1 MAINSVAYS
10 KIHPNYNDWATCMS
24 TIQVSYEME
33 VPFFDVDSYRIVWHG
48 NYPKYFEVAR
58 CQLLEKIGYPY
69 QKMEESGYFF
79 PVIDLK
85 TRYVKPIVF
94 RQDILVT
101 ASLKSWQHKLVI
113 DYVVTDKIT
122 GTTLTKGQT
131 TQVAVLMPDEITQYE
146 SPSELIKNVERLLE
160 NPEKQGAPS

>member
-1 MAINSVAYS
+1 MA
-10 KIHPNYNDWATCMS
+10 
-24 TIQVSYEME
+24 TIQTSYEME

-69 QKMEESGYFF
+69 QKMETSGYFF

-85 TRYVKPIVF
+85 VRYVKPIIF
-94 RQDILVT
+94 GQTITVT

-113 DYVVTDKIT
+113 DYLIIDSQNGVK
-122 GTTLTKGQT
+122 LTKGKT

-146 SPSELIKNVERLLE
+146 SPLELVQNIETLLE
-160 NPEKQGAPS
+160 QSDLHTPSNEQ

>member
-1 MAINSVAYS
+1 MPTLQI
-10 KIHPNYNDWATCMS
+10 
-24 TIQVSYEME
+24 SYEME

-85 TRYVKPIVF
+85 ARYVKPIVF
-94 RQDILVT
+94 RQKILVS

-113 DYVVTDKIT
+113 DYLITDIAT
-122 GTTLTKGQT
+122 GAKLTKGQT
-131 TQVAVLMPDEITQYE
+131 SQVAVLVPGEITQYE
-146 SPSELIKNVERLLE
+146 SPTELIENVERLLKQ
-160 NPEKQGAPS
+160 PEKQGATN